1 MILFV
6 SLCSL
11 GGICL
16 VPLIKSNSST
26 GKRVYEHIY
35 SFMVAI
41 AVSALVSDATLHLI
55 PHVSNNDTYNYL
67 DKLCR

>member
-11 GGICL
+11 GGVFL
-16 VPLIKSNSST
+16 VPLILNNSPT
-26 GKRVYEHIY
+26 GKRIYEHVY

-41 AVSALVSDATLHLI
+41 AISALVSDAVLHLI
-55 PHVSNNDTYNYL
+55 PHVSLY
-67 DKLCR
+67 